1 MKENG
6 GASTTPR
13 EPVKS
18 TSASPGSHPRAPS
31 RNPTRDVDQQHGS
44 GSCHDDTPH
53 QAGGVQP
60 EHAEYESAEH
70 RTDDPE
76 QQIHQHAVAAAAHQF
91 ASKPAGDDA
100 DDNLPEE
107 EHRAES
113 YSRKNIGI
121 DSARDMGS
129 AIERAVGQG
138 GMKQPPWRC
147 WSSGIG
153 SMASRMARRQLKATS
168 LSCGM
173 RNRFAAS
180 SL

>member
-60 EHAEYESAEH
+60 EKAEYESAEH
-70 RTDDPE
+70 RTDNPE

-107 EHRAES
+107 EHRAAES
-113 YSRKNIGI
+113 YCRNDVAPTQPVVGVPAWYLAPRSRC
-121 DSARDMGS
+121 GS
-129 AIERAVGQG
+129 
-138 GMKQPPWRC
+138 WRRC
-147 WSSGIG
+147 S
-153 SMASRMARRQLKATS
+153 
-168 LSCGM
+168 
-173 RNRFAAS
+173 NPVAAFR
-180 SL
+180 L